1 MGLCTAEDGIVFL
14 PIPSWTEDRQASRVK
29 HRSATA
35 IQKWRQFHWNDVSY
49 IKAGLLHDDRRVVH
63 IPVRECYDERDRD
76 GNHVVHAHM
85 QQMKR
90 IKYVLSN

>member
-14 PIPSWTEDRQASRVK
+14 PIPSWTEHRQRSRVK

-35 IQKWRQFHWNDVSY
+35 IQKRRQIHWDGVSY
-49 IKAGLLHDDRRVVH
+49 IKAGLLHNDRRVVH

-76 GNHVVHAHM
+76 GNHVVRARM